1 MTTEIVPVGHIGKHV
16 RRACPYNGLQPYTED
31 DSEYFF
37 GRNGDRDLVIAN
49 LMASRLTVLYG
60 PSGVGKSSLLQA
72 GVMPHLRRL
81 DDESFSY
88 VATDQAIV
96 VYHASWRDDPL
107 IDLTES
113 LRAAL
118 PDDLDPDIVP
128 EGPLSADLL
137 RAVTRRLDADVY
149 LLCDQFEEETVYQEG
164 AQADAFAAELGRI
177 ITAAGLRVNVL
188 LGVREDALAK
198 LDRLEAYVPDLFS
211 NSLRL
216 DHLSVTAAREAI
228 ERPLVRYNQEH
239 PSYPVTIQAA
249 LVDRLLNELRT
260 GRVSVTD
267 GADGSSTASPS
278 TTIETPFLQLVMMRL
293 WSEETARGSRVLTES
308 MLESLGGASR
318 IVRTHLDSVMDRLTD
333 EQQAIA
339 AHVFR
344 HLVTPSGT
352 KIAHTAADL
361 ADYAGLSDSAQLG
374 GVLEEL
380 ASGEDRVLRPVPPP
394 VDRPGPPRFEIFHDV
409 MAPAVLDWRRRYV
422 AEQDRLASK
431 AALERAHRES
441 EERHRRTKRRLR
453 RSRLLSATLA
463 LLLVAVIAAVVYAK
477 RSRAEGQAAR
487 NLAQSEHLVAASE
500 RLLSSDPPAA
510 LHSALQ
516 AYDKRHSPA
525 AEAAVRAA
533 FDSDNQL
540 RVLKGH
546 SGTVASSEF
555 SPSGKLVVTAG
566 WDGTARI
573 FDAASGQVLHTLA
586 RAGQSRSQLTQASFS
601 PDGHFV
607 ATAAK
612 DGSVRVYTTAGGRL
626 LGSWTKFKKMVAAKW
641 MERDGTQMLLISSAD
656 YEFRWPAVLW
666 DPSGARPPRYYG
678 GSKLGAFDASPSPDG
693 TLIVTDGL
701 APDERKMRVT
711 VWDANSGKA
720 RAISTSFD
728 YAAYPHFAGP
738 TSGRIALVGRD
749 SQLWWHLYLWDWE
762 GASATP
768 VEMTGAARRPSDI
781 TVSRDGTRVA
791 MILDRAA
798 WVYDAGGGSAGPS
811 LIGVTSTQPD
821 WIETANLS
829 PDGQWL
835 LTGDDGGLGQIWRAD
850 QFNDR
855 PLAQFAGHRGAV
867 LSAEFNP
874 ANPARLTTA
883 STDGTSRI
891 WTFGRR
897 SLLTTSL
904 WWVLD
909 AAFSKDG
916 HRIVTVLDDGVY
928 QIWDAAS
935 RRMEKEWLGDNTTPG
950 LGRSAQFTPA
960 GDAVITATESDYS
973 PKLWD
978 TSTAKSRLTFGDSNE
993 RISSGA
999 AVNTAGTRV
1008 AVGDFQNRVVQ
1019 WDLQTGRIVSTSAPS
1034 SSGSFITAVSYIP
1047 NSNLIAA
1054 ASADGTVRI
1063 WDAEYLDRPPR
1074 HVLSRSGSSLAL
1086 ALTPSPDG
1094 SQLAV
1099 VDFAHRISIWRV
1111 KQAQLV
1117 RQIGGPS
1124 TTVAS
1129 ASFSPDGHLIAVAG
1143 ADAAVR
1149 IWDVRSGHPVA
1160 TLRAHADIVNS
1171 VHFAND
1177 GIHVLTSS
1185 DDGTSA
1191 LVTCDTCGSFQT
1203 VLAKARKLDGQS

>member
-88 VATDQAIV
+88 VATEQAIV

-118 PDDLDPDIVP
+118 PDDLDPDIAP

-137 RAVTRRLDADVY
+137 RTVTRRLDADVY

-239 PSYPVTIQAA
+239 PSDPVTIEPA

-267 GADGSSTASPS
+267 GADASSTASPS

-333 EQQAIA
+333 EQQEIA

-361 ADYAGLSDSAQLG
+361 ADYAGLSDSAQLR

-394 VDRPGPPRFEIFHDV
+394 VDQPGPPRFEIFHDV

-422 AEQDRLASK
+422 AEKDRLASE
-431 AALERAHRES
+431 AALERARHES
-441 EERHRRTKRRLR
+441 EEEHRRTKRRLR

-487 NLAQSEHLVAASE
+487 NLAQYEHLVAASE
-500 RLLSSDPPAA
+500 RLLSSDPAAA
-510 LHSALQ
+510 LHTALQ
-516 AYDKRHSPA
+516 AYDKQHGSA

-533 FDSDNQL
+533 FDADNQL

-555 SPSGKLVVTAG
+555 SPNGKLIVTAS

-573 FDAASGQVLHTLA
+573 FDAASGHLLQTF
-586 RAGQSRSQLTQASFS
+586 RRTGPSKSQLMQASFS
-601 PDGHFV
+601 PDGRLV

-612 DGSVRVYTTAGGRL
+612 DGSVRVYRTAGGFV
-626 LGSWTKFKKMVAAKW
+626 GSWTTFKKAVAAKW
-641 MERDGTQMLLISSAD
+641 MKRSGQPMLLISSLG
-656 YEFRWPAVLW
+656 EELRRAVLW
-666 DPSGARPPRYYG
+666 DPSGSTPPRYYG
-678 GSKLGAFDASPSPDG
+678 RVNLGAFDASPSPHG
-693 TLIVTDGL
+693 SLIVTEGYAVDRTGV
-701 APDERKMRVT
+701 AVT
-711 VWDANSGKA
+711 VWDVDSGEP
-720 RAISTSFD
+720 RATSTSFD
-728 YAAYPHFAGP
+728 NAASAHFAGP
-738 TSGRIALVGRD
+738 SFGRIALVGRK
-749 SQLWWHLYLWDWE
+749 SQVWHLFLWNWRD
-762 GASATP
+762 AAATP
-768 VEMTGAARRPSDI
+768 VEMSGAARTAPDL
-781 TVSRDGTRVA
+781 TVTRNGTRVA
-791 MILDRAA
+791 MIADKAV
-798 WVYDAGGGSAGPS
+798 WVYDAGGTSGDTSP
-811 LIGVTSTQPD
+811 IGWTSEQPT
-821 WIETANLS
+821 WIESADLS
-829 PDGQWL
+829 PDGRWL
-835 LTGDDGGLGQIWRAD
+835 LTADDDGLSQIWRAD
-850 QFNDR
+850 QRNDR
-855 PLAQFAGHRGAV
+855 PLARFAGHRGAV
-867 LSAEFNP
+867 ISARFNP
-874 ANPARLTTA
+874 AKPAQLTTA
-883 STDGTSRI
+883 STDGTARI
-891 WTFGRR
+891 WTFGQH
-897 SLLTTSL
+897 SLLTTSD

-916 HRIVTVLDDGVY
+916 HRIVTVQDDGLY
-928 QIWDAAS
+928 QIWNAAT
-935 RRMEKEWLGDNTTPG
+935 RRIEKQWYGDDTDPG
-950 LGRSAQFTPA
+950 LARSAQFTPA
-960 GDAVITATESDYS
+960 GDAIITATAYDYS
-973 PKLWD
+973 PRLLD
-978 TSTAKSRLTFGDSNE
+978 TGTGNSRLTFERSNE
-993 RISSGA
+993 FISSAA
-999 AVNTAGTRV
+999 AVNAAGTRV
-1008 AVGDFQNRVVQ
+1008 AVGDRQNRVVQ
-1019 WDLQTGRIVSTSAPS
+1019 WDVRTGRIVGRSAAS
-1034 SSGSFITAVSYIP
+1034 SAGAVITAVSYIP
-1047 NSNLIAA
+1047 GSNLIAA
-1054 ASADGTVRI
+1054 ASTDGTVRI
-1063 WDAEYLDRPPR
+1063 WDAEHLDRPPR
-1074 HVLSRSGSSLAL
+1074 HVIDRAGSSIALAL
-1086 ALTPSPDG
+1086 APSPDG

-1099 VDFAHRISIWRV
+1099 VDLAHRISLWRV

-1117 RQIGGPS
+1117 RQIVAPS
-1124 TTVAS
+1124 VTAAS
-1129 ASFSPDGHLIAVAG
+1129 AGFSPDGRLIAVASADG
-1143 ADAAVR
+1143 AVH
-1149 IWDVRSGHPVA
+1149 IWNVASGHPVA
-1160 TLRAHADIVNS
+1160 TLRAHADVVNS
-1171 VHFAND
+1171 VQFAND
-1177 GIHVLTSS
+1177 GTHILTSS
-1185 DDGTSA
+1185 DDGMSS

-1203 VLAKARKLDGQS
+1203 VLAKARKLDSPS